1 MQTLKGRGR
10 CNSKY
15 SLIALLLEITAT
27 EYRRSITSFY
37 NNHFTLEDLDEQQVV
52 TMNSSYWGKI
62 YNNWM
67 KVIVS

>member
-1 MQTLKGRGR
+1 MVGFHINTFLKKHS
-10 CNSKY
+10 NLNVVLK
-15 SLIALLLEITAT
+15 EITAT

-52 TMNSSYWGKI
+52 NLNSSYWGKI